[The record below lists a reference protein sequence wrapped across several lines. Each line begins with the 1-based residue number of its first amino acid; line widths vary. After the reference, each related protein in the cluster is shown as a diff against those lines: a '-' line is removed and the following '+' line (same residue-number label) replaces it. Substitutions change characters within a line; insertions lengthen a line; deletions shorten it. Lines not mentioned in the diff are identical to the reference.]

1 MDELYREHSRMVYGF
16 LFAKCADA
24 DLAEELT
31 QETFYQALR
40 AAYRFRGDS
49 SVSTWLCGI
58 ANNVWRR
65 HLTKQS
71 KSKGSLS
78 LDDPGSE
85 AALQAGRRSHTADP
99 SASSEYADD
108 LQTPSAEQ
116 VCIAKL
122 DTLSLMQALHKLED
136 PMREVLYL
144 RLMGDLS
151 FKEIGQ
157 IMEHTENWARV
168 TFYRGKEKLQKG
180 VSIK

>member
-1 MDELYREHSRMVYGF
+1 MEELYREHSRMVYGF

-49 SVSTWLCGI
+49 SISTWLCGI

-78 LDDPGSE
+78 LDDPDTAS
-85 AALQAGRRSHTADP
+85 ALHTGGRSHTADP
-99 SASSEYADD
+99 SGASECAGG
-108 LQTPSAEQ
+108 LQAPSAEQ

-168 TFYRGKEKLQKG
+168 TFYRGKEKIQKG

>member
-1 MDELYREHSRMVYGF
+1 MEELYREHSRMIYGF

-40 AAYRFRGDS
+40 GAHRFRGDS

-58 ANNVWRR
+58 ANNIWRR

-71 KSKGSLS
+71 KSKGNLS
-78 LDDPGSE
+78 LDNPDSK
-85 AALQAGRRSHTADP
+85 AALHAGRRSHAADP
-99 SASSEYADD
+99 SDTSEYADE
-108 LQTPSAEQ
+108 LQTRSAEQ

-144 RLMGDLS
+144 RLM
-151 FKEIGQ
+151 
-157 IMEHTENWARV
+157 
-168 TFYRGKEKLQKG
+168 
-180 VSIK
+180 

>member
-1 MDELYREHSRMVYGF
+1 MEELYREHSRMIYGF

-65 HLTKQS
+65 HLAKQNRR
-71 KSKGSLS
+71 KESLS
-78 LDDPGSE
+78 P
-85 AALQAGRRSHTADP
+85 
-99 SASSEYADD
+99 DD